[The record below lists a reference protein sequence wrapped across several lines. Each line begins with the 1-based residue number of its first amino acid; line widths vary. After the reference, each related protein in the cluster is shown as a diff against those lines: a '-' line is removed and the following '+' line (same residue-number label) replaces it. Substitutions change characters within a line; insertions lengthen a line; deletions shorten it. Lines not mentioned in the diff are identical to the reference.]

1 VTILTAADLAG
12 AHPHLPDDWRRSMA
26 QVRRRGGPWPCPAC
40 DGPSLLCYRCSKCG
54 RDLATDTN
62 TNAGRGPT
70 GG

>member
-1 VTILTAADLAG
+1 VTTLTAADLAD
-12 AHPHLPDDWRRSMA
+12 AHPELPDGWRRSMV
-26 QVRRRGGPWPCPAC
+26 QVKRRGGPWAC
-40 DGPSLLCYRCSKCG
+40 GTCGAASLLCYRCSKCG